1 MNALV
6 HACKT
11 WGIWRTA
18 QRRLLPQTLEDVDI
32 VFNICAHRGDKRSIT
47 VNQLIARCIA
57 SRNTVLR
64 RLRTLLDG
72 GIVAMRASD
81 SDRRLR
87 ELVLTK
93 KGMRLVRK
101 ATASLQRL
109 GAAMHTPH

>member
-1 MNALV
+1 MKTLI

-11 WGIWRTA
+11 WGAWRTT

-32 VFNICAHRGDKRSIT
+32 VFGICAHHGDKGSIT

-64 RLRTLLDG
+64 RLRTLIDG
-72 GIVAMRASD
+72 GIVAIRASE

-87 ELVLTK
+87 ELVLTQ
-93 KGMRLVRK
+93 KGVRLVRK
-101 ATASLQRL
+101 ATASFQEL
-109 GAAMHTPH
+109 GIAMRRAR